1 VHTNASFDY
10 AVVRVVPRVDREEF
24 VNAGVILFSMERS
37 YLACRIHLDTTRLRT
52 LAPDVDVAA
61 IEGHLKAFVH
71 VCAGN
76 PAAGALMKMS
86 LRERFH
92 WLTAPRSTMVQ
103 VSSVRTGVCPPR
115 ANIGDRYFSDD
126 LKVLLDGIIA
136 QVTDQIPSGHDSML
150 ASCTGETPLTR
161 DNHA

>member
-24 VNAGVILFSMERS
+24 VNAGVILFSSERS

-52 LAPDVDVAA
+52 LAPDLDVAA
-61 IEGHLKAFVH
+61 IEGHLTAFVH

-76 PAAGALMKMS
+76 PAAGVLMRMS

-115 ANIGDRYFSDD
+115 ANTVDRDFNDD
-126 LKVLLDGIIA
+126 LKTLLDGIVA
-136 QVTDQIPSGHDSML
+136 QMIDVTPPGHNSMM
-150 ASCTGETPLTR
+150 ASCTGGTPPMR
-161 DNHA
+161 NNRA